1 MKFIRYLF
9 GILLL
14 ILTLLSFYY
23 SKTAIFIMSVFF
35 IILKFFKTA
44 DKILNIFEKGR
55 RFFHRCEIAKN
66 CPVLLLCFVY
76 FFRGKDI
83 YTGGY

>member
-1 MKFIRYLF
+1 MYHSIVY
-9 GILLL
+9 I
-14 ILTLLSFYY
+14 ICQ
-23 SKTAIFIMSVFF
+23 SVFF
-35 IILKFFKTA
+35 KRLKFFKTA